1 MSKPDKN
8 EVEEVIIQALGHEER
23 RNILKIIGASED
35 GVIYS
40 SIMGET
46 NLDTGHLNYHLRNLE
61 DLFTKGEDRIYTLT
75 PLGEKALRLLN
86 GIDTEMNG
94 EITEYLKSAKN
105 SQKSLLHP
113 LIKLILIIFT
123 IGAVVT
129 FLGSII
135 VIINVRTIA
144 ANASLLALITAGISG
159 VVLYYLLKIFRSVPE
174 FVRHWEKKVLD

>member
-1 MSKPDKN
+1 
-8 EVEEVIIQALGHEER
+8 
-23 RNILKIIGASED
+23 
-35 GVIYS
+35 
-40 SIMGET
+40 
-46 NLDTGHLNYHLRNLE
+46 
-61 DLFTKGEDRIYTLT
+61 
-75 PLGEKALRLLN
+75 
-86 GIDTEMNG
+86 MNG

-123 IGAVVT
+123 IGASVT

-144 ANASLLALITAGISG
+144 ANASLLALITAGISV

-174 FVRHWEKKVLD
+174 FVRRWEKKVLD

>member
-8 EVEEVIIQALGHEER
+8 EAEEVIIQALGHEER
-23 RNILKIIGASED
+23 RNILKIIRASDE

-40 SIMGET
+40 GILGET

-61 DLFTKGEDRIYTLT
+61 GLIKKGDDRIYTLT

-86 GIDTEMNG
+86 GIDTEING
-94 EITEYLKSAKN
+94 DVTEYIKSAKSN
-105 SQKSLLHP
+105 QKSLLHP

-123 IGAVVT
+123 IGTGIT

-135 VIINVRTIA
+135 VLVNVRTIA

-159 VVLYYLLKIFRSVPE
+159 VVLYYLLKIFRTVPE
-174 FVRHWEKKVLD
+174 FVRRWEKKVLD